1 MVNRRK
7 DILGHLSAFSAYVI
21 WGVLPIYWK
30 QIDHVPAKEIL
41 AHRVLWGFVFLLLFN
56 VVSRR
61 KDFFRLLKN
70 RQTRKSLYITSAL
83 IAVNWLVFIFAVI
96 SGHIVDASLGYFI
109 NPLVSVFLGMLFFK
123 EKLNLLKAIAVLFAM
138 TGMLYLAIDYGKFPW
153 ISVALA
159 LSFGFYGLAKKSFN
173 LDPINSIMSET
184 LFLSVIAVGYI
195 GFLAG
200 RGTGHFVVADMQ
212 TNIYLIIGGLVTMLP
227 LYLFANG
234 ATKIP
239 LASVGF
245 LQYFAPSLML
255 IIGVVKYGEPLTDT
269 YLISFF
275 FIWTGLAL
283 YSINLVRNRY
293 RSYTKKRKAARA
305 SHGKW
310 VDLGPE

>member
-1 MVNRRK
+1 MEDRKK

-30 QIDHVPAKEIL
+30 QIDHVPAREIL

-56 VVSRR
+56 IFSRR
-61 KDFFRLLKN
+61 KDFFRLLKD
-70 RQTRKSLYITSAL
+70 RHTRKTLYLTSAL
-83 IAVNWLVFIFAVI
+83 IAVNWLIFIFAVI

-109 NPLVSVFLGMLFFK
+109 NPLVSVFLGMIFFR
-123 EKLNLLKAIAVLFAM
+123 EKLNLLKTLAVILAM

-153 ISVALA
+153 ISIGLA

-184 LFLSVIAVGYI
+184 LFLSVIAIGYLA
-195 GFLAG
+195 FLAG
-200 RGTGHFVVADMQ
+200 QGTGHFAAGDSQ
-212 TNIYLIIGGLVTMLP
+212 TNIYLIIGGFVTMLP

-255 IIGVVKYGEPLTDT
+255 LIGIFKYGEPLTET
-269 YLISFF
+269 YLISFL
-275 FIWTGLAL
+275 FIWSGLAL
-283 YSINLVRNRY
+283 YTFNLVRNRY
-293 RSYTKKRKAARA
+293 RSYSQKRRAAR
-305 SHGKW
+305 
-310 VDLGPE
+310 

>member
-1 MVNRRK
+1 MQDRQK

-30 QIDHVPAKEIL
+30 QLDHVPAREIL
-41 AHRVLWGFVFLLLFN
+41 AHRVLWGFLFLLLFN
-56 VVSRR
+56 ILSRR
-61 KDFFRLLKN
+61 KDYFRLIRN
-70 RQTRKSLYITSAL
+70 RATRKTLFITSGL
-83 IAVNWLVFIFAVI
+83 IAINWLVFIFAVV

-109 NPLVSVFLGMLFFK
+109 NPLVSVFLGMLFFR
-123 EKLNLLKAIAVLFAM
+123 EKLNFLKTLAVLFAM

-159 LSFGFYGLAKKSFN
+159 LSFGFYGLAKKSFK

-184 LFLSVIAVGYI
+184 LFLSVIAIGYI
-195 GFLAG
+195 IFLAIQ
-200 RGTGHFVVADMQ
+200 GTGHFGVADTG
-212 TNIYLIIGGLVTMLP
+212 TNIFLMVGGFVTMLP

-234 ATKIP
+234 ANKIP

-255 IIGVVKYGEPLTDT
+255 LIGVLKYGEPLTRT
-269 YLISFF
+269 YLVSFL

-283 YSINLVRNRY
+283 YSLNLVRNRY
-293 RSYTKKRKAARA
+293 RSYNRKRKQGR
-305 SHGKW
+305 
-310 VDLGPE
+310 VTP

>member
-1 MVNRRK
+1 MDDRRR

-30 QIDHVPAKEIL
+30 QIDHVPAREIL

-56 VVSRR
+56 IFSRR
-61 KDFFRLLKN
+61 KDFFRLLKDKH
-70 RQTRKSLYITSAL
+70 TRKTLYLTAAL
-83 IAVNWLVFIFAVI
+83 IAVNWLIFIFAVI

-109 NPLVSVFLGMLFFK
+109 NPLVSVFLGMIFFR
-123 EKLNLLKAIAVLFAM
+123 EKLNLLKTLAVILAM

-153 ISVALA
+153 ISIGLA

-184 LFLSVIAVGYI
+184 LFLSVIAIGYI
-195 GFLAG
+195 VFLAG
-200 RGTGHFVVADMQ
+200 QGSGHFAVGDIQ
-212 TNIYLIIGGLVTMLP
+212 TNIYLIIGGFVTMLP

-255 IIGVVKYGEPLTDT
+255 LIGVFKYGEPLTDT
-269 YLISFF
+269 YLISFL
-275 FIWTGLAL
+275 FIWSGLAL
-283 YSINLVRNRY
+283 YTFNLVRNRY
-293 RSYTKKRKAARA
+293 RNYNRRRQDSRLN
-305 SHGKW
+305 S
-310 VDLGPE
+310 